1 MADKQIID
9 LSSLDQLYAD
19 SMFLIQ
25 DASTGQCYKVASDT
39 VKSYVGGSGT
49 VKKVNNVSPDVSGEV
64 TLVPRDIGAV
74 AIFQDTQT
82 GSLLHIVDALF
93 PTLRNPYLYAI
104 IKPEQDF
111 HGYGHPW
118 AAGKGANQW
127 DCEYER
133 GNITSDGGDGTSTSY
148 NRTKNYIAVTGG
160 SEYRVV
166 CPTAYKRVFWYDADK
181 TFISSDLTQNEV
193 KTAPANAA
201 FARMYWPRNDV
212 PDPATSCALNYPSS
226 VTGFSPYENICPFT
240 GRTETTVYVNTT
252 DSTSGADAYYATWE
266 NSAGTI
272 YGGKLL
278 YAQSAAFTGMLSVKP
293 YYSSYNGQT
302 LVGPWVSSHD
312 EYVEGTTP
320 TTGAEVVD
328 LGANGTTYFIDTG
341 HLLIGQYPFFVWNT
355 TGDVQLTYDVDL
367 KTYINRKIAE
377 ALT

>member
-1 MADKQIID
+1 MADKQIIG
-9 LSSLDQLYAD
+9 LPSLDPLYAD

-49 VKKVNNVSPDVSGEV
+49 VKKVNNVSPNVSGEV

-74 AIFQDTQT
+74 AIFQDTQY
-82 GSLLHIVDALF
+82 GSLLHIVDSLYPAI
-93 PTLRNPYLYAI
+93 RNPSLAAVV
-104 IKPEQDF
+104 KPEQDF

-133 GNITSDGGDGTSTSY
+133 GNITSDGSDGTSTTY
-148 NRTKNYIAVTGG
+148 NRTKNYIPVTGG
-160 SEYRVV
+160 AEYRVV
-166 CPTAYKRVFWYDADK
+166 CPTANKRIYWYDASK
-181 TFISSDLTQNEV
+181 TYISSNLTQNEV

-240 GRTETTVYVNTT
+240 GRTETTVYVNYTA
-252 DSTSGADAYYATWE
+252 STSGADVYHVNWE

-272 YGGKLL
+272 YGGWLFFEPSP
-278 YAQSAAFTGMLSVKP
+278 YGMLSVKP
-293 YYSSYNGQT
+293 YYSSYNGQY

-312 EYVEGTTP
+312 EYVAGTTP

-328 LGANGTTYFIDTG
+328 LGAEGTRYELNTG
-341 HLLIGQYPFFVWNT
+341 YLLPSAYSFYVWNT
-355 TGDVQLTYDVDL
+355 TGDVRITYDVDV
-367 KTYINRKIAE
+367 KQYIDRKIAE
-377 ALT
+377 ALTT